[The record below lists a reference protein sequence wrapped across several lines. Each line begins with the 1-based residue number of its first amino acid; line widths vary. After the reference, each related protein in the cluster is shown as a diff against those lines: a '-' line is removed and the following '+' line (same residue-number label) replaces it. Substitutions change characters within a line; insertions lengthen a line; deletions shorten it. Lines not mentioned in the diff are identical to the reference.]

1 MQNTKI
7 TKVSRTIYL
16 PKLTIKAL
24 EVIAEKENRSV
35 TSLIENI
42 IKKYLE
48 NQND

>member
-48 NQND
+48 KND